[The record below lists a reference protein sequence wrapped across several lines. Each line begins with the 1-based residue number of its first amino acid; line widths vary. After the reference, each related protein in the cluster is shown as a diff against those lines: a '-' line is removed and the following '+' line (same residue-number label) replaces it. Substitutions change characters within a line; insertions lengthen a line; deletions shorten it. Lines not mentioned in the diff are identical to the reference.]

1 VEGEALELAWRVVN
15 TKLWGGV
22 VQEGKAY
29 YQLTV
34 QVPGVSQNAPPAP

>member
-1 VEGEALELAWRVVN
+1 
-15 TKLWGGV
+15 V
-22 VQEGKAY
+22 VQDGEAY